1 MPRTVSDGEARAH
14 IGKYIEF
21 YNSIRPH
28 SSLRA
33 LSPDQA
39 YFNRLPAALAA

>member
-1 MPRTVSDGEARAH
+1 VRRAR

-39 YFNRLPAALAA
+39 YFNRLPESMAA